1 MISTCDDRIRDPSPE
16 RPAQVGVVGSRL
28 VFVAVSLAAI
38 GAFTGSANV
47 FTAAGALPQ
56 HCTHAIATTLWFPFT

>member
-1 MISTCDDRIRDPSPE
+1 MISTCDDSIRDSSPE

-47 FTAAGALPQ
+47 FTAAGLSP
-56 HCTHAIATTLWFPFT
+56 